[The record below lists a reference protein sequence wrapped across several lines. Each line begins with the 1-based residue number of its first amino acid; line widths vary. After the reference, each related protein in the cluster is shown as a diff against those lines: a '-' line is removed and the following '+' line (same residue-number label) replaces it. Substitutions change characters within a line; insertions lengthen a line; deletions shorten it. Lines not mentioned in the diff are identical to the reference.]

1 MKTPRP
7 IIMMRPE
14 ALKAKVTMEEMPL
27 PQQVEWYLRRIRHT
41 LPFPCSMEDMYFGL
55 VPAPVK
61 KWHDEGMFEVS
72 DGPLPGRVSNL
83 LQTMFA
89 TSDTNIKGM
98 ARANILHVSA
108 DSPEVFLEAQ
118 RGNRGCEEIFWV
130 RTPWH
135 VPLPRNS
142 MQTPFFLAADHP
154 FHDEI
159 KRWVAEANTIE
170 RELQTSLELT
180 TRYSKVVETYTQ
192 VYNTWP
198 ELLNFVRFKNRT
210 RAPSK
215 QVSNQL
221 RERAAKAMRP
231 TDKEMLI
238 TQLAR
243 ATMLPEDPP
252 PLDAWV
258 KFFTAEIGT

>member
-1 MKTPRP
+1 MKKPRP
-7 IIMMRPE
+7 ILAMNPQVM
-14 ALKAKVTMEEMPL
+14 KAQVTMEEMPI
-27 PQQVEWYLRRIRHT
+27 PQQVEWYLKRIRHT
-41 LPFPCSMEDMYFGL
+41 LPFPCSIEDMYFGL
-55 VPAPVK
+55 VPPAVK
-61 KWHDEGMFEVS
+61 KWHDEGVFEAS
-72 DGPLPGRVSNL
+72 DGQLPGRTSNL

-89 TSDTNIKGM
+89 TSDTNVRGL

-108 DSPEVFLEAQ
+108 DPPEVYLEAQ

-142 MQTPFFLAADHP
+142 MQTPFFLAEDHP
-154 FHDEI
+154 FYCEI
-159 KRWVAEANTIE
+159 KKWLLEATAIE
-170 RELQTSLELT
+170 QELQTSLELT
-180 TRYSKVVETYTQ
+180 TRYAQIVETYTQ

-198 ELLNFVRFKNRT
+198 ELLSFVRFKNKT
-210 RAPSK
+210 RAPSR
-215 QVSNQL
+215 QVSQVL

-231 TDKEMLI
+231 TDKEVLI

-243 ATMLPEDPP
+243 ATMLPESPP